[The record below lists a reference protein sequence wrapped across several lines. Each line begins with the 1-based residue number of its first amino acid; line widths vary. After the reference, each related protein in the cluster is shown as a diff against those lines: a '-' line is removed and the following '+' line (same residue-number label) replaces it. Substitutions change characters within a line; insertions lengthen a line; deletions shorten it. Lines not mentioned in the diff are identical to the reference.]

1 MSPYVNPYVVY
12 LCDMLINALKLC
24 CFCVCRT
31 RGGYTPLHLA
41 AMQNHASVAEL
52 LVIVYGAD
60 TNIRDY
66 NGKKAK
72 QCVHKSAT
80 ANLSSLLSRRPNT
93 VPESPS
99 SISSNSMVGKAL
111 FLGLNAVGGLRMSA
125 TGKENAPIPKPL
137 VQEDIFL
144 MLPPRELP
152 PVAQKAKPVARQKGT
167 HSDSEMP
174 SPILERNLHGSDSS
188 PNFGTEV

>member
-1 MSPYVNPYVVY
+1 
-12 LCDMLINALKLC
+12 MLYALKLC
-24 CFCVCRT
+24 FCICRT

-41 AMQNHASVAEL
+41 AMQNHSSVAQL
-52 LVIVYGAD
+52 LVMVYGAD

-72 QCVHKSAT
+72 QCLHKSAT
-80 ANLSSLLSRRPNT
+80 AHLSSLLSRRPNNS

-99 SISSNSMVGKAL
+99 SISANSMVGKAL

-125 TGKENAPIPKPL
+125 TGKENAPIPKPS
-137 VQEDIFL
+137 VQEDNFL
-144 MLPPRELP
+144 MPPPRELP
-152 PVAQKAKPVARQKGT
+152 PVAQKAKPVARQKAA

-174 SPILERNLHGSDSS
+174 SPILERSLHGSDSS
-188 PNFGTEV
+188 PDFGAEV